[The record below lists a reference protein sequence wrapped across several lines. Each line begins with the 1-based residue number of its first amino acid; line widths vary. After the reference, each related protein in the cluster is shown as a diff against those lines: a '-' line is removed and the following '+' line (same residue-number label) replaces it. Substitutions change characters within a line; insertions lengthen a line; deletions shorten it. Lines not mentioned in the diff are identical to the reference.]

1 MTDKEER
8 ILILKADKEDFVYNH
23 FNGNFFI
30 TRAEAIEKIAEATY
44 ARELDFKPPLL
55 WSEYKKFNSDGAN
68 LYMGRAEAAL
78 DALLGGKNG

>member
-44 ARELDFKPPLL
+44 AWELDFKPSLP

-68 LYMGRAEAAL
+68 LYMGIAEAAL
-78 DALLGGKNG
+78 AALLEEVR